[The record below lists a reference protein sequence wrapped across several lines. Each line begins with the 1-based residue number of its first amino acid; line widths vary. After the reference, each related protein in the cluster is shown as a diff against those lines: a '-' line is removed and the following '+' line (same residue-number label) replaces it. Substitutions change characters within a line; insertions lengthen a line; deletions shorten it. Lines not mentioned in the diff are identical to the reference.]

1 MTVSN
6 QKSPQ
11 PHRPMDAVAGPMT
24 GQDRPQRRSRRHG
37 RSAVVAVT
45 MAVFVLAGLA
55 TPVGAQEHVVSSGE
69 SLSVIARD
77 YGVGTA
83 DLAAANGISNYHLI
97 RVGQVL
103 SVPGLTYEVKRGDSL
118 SVIAVRTGVPV
129 SAIVA
134 ANGISNPNLIRV
146 GQTLRLT
153 GGANRP
159 TADPAA
165 GYDALPGRLR
175 ANPGR
180 LDLIPSF
187 ERWSAHYG
195 VPTDLL
201 MAMAYRESGWQN
213 SVVSPKG
220 AVGVGQLMPATS
232 AWIAD
237 HLIGVDLDPNVA
249 DDNIR
254 MSARFLDWLIGYMGS
269 EEAAV
274 AGYYQGPNSVRA
286 IGYYDDT
293 KAYVANIAQIRRLFA
308 RS

>member
-6 QKSPQ
+6 WNPSQ
-11 PHRPMDAVAGPMT
+11 HRSLVPARRGR
-24 GQDRPQRRSRRHG
+24 RP
-37 RSAVVAVT
+37 VVAVAVVVAAT
-45 MAVFVLAGLA
+45 MLALT
-55 TPVGAQEHVVSSGE
+55 TPALGQEHTVRSGE

-77 YGVGTA
+77 YGVSTGE
-83 DLAAANGISNYHLI
+83 LASANGISNYHLI

-103 SVPGLTYEVKRGDSL
+103 TIPGSTYEVRPGDSL
-118 SVIAVRTGVPV
+118 SVIAARNGVSV
-129 SAIVA
+129 QGIVA
-134 ANGISNPNLIRV
+134 ANGITNVNLIRV
-146 GQTLRLT
+146 GQVLRMPS
-153 GGANRP
+153 GGTTVSAN
-159 TADPAA
+159 PAA
-165 GYDALPGRLR
+165 GYNSLPGRLR
-175 ANPGR
+175 ANPNR
-180 LDLIPSF
+180 LQLIPSF

-213 SVVSPKG
+213 DVVSPKG

-232 AWIAD
+232 AWVAD
-237 HLIGVDLDPNVA
+237 HLIGADLDPNVP

-269 EEAAV
+269 EEAAI

-293 KAYVANIAQIRRLFA
+293 KAYVTNIAQIRRLFA
-308 RS
+308 KS

>member
-6 QKSPQ
+6 RTSPNTHH
-11 PHRPMDAVAGPMT
+11 PLAGSSS
-24 GQDRPQRRSRRHG
+24 RVRRL
-37 RSAVVAVT
+37 VAVPILT
-45 MAVFVLAGLA
+45 LVIAFGLVA
-55 TPVGAQEHVVSSGE
+55 PAGAQEHVVQSGE
-69 SLSVIARD
+69 SLSIIARD
-77 YGVGTA
+77 NGVGTA
-83 DLAAANGISNYHLI
+83 ELAAANGISNHHLI

-103 SVPGLTYEVKRGDSL
+103 TIPGLTYQVRPGDSL
-118 SVIAVRTGVPV
+118 SVIASRTGVPV

-134 ANGISNPNLIRV
+134 ANGITNVNLIRV
-146 GQTLRLT
+146 GQTLRLPS
-153 GGANRP
+153 GAAPVVSN
-159 TADPAA
+159 PAA
-165 GYDALPGRLR
+165 GYNSLPGRLQS
-175 ANPGR
+175 NPDR
-180 LDLIPSF
+180 LQLIPSF

-213 SVVSPKG
+213 DVVSSKG
-220 AVGVGQLMPATS
+220 AIGVGQLMPATS
-232 AWIAD
+232 VWVAD
-237 HLIGVDLDPNVA
+237 HLIGVDLDPKVA

-293 KAYVANIAQIRRLFA
+293 QAYVTNIAQIRRFFA
-308 RS
+308 KS

>member
-6 QKSPQ
+6 WTSPH
-11 PHRPMDAVAGPMT
+11 PRHPIGGSASRLRRVFAVP
-24 GQDRPQRRSRRHG
+24 
-37 RSAVVAVT
+37 
-45 MAVFVLAGLA
+45 VLAIVLVTVLIA
-55 TPVGAQEHVVSSGE
+55 PVAAQEHVVQSGE

-77 YGVGTA
+77 HGVTTGE
-83 DLAAANGISNYHLI
+83 LASANGISNHHLI
-97 RVGQVL
+97 RVGQIL
-103 SVPGLTYEVKRGDSL
+103 TIPGLTYQVRPGDSL
-118 SVIAVRTGVPV
+118 SVIASRTGVPV

-134 ANGISNPNLIRV
+134 ANGITNVNLIRV
-146 GQTLRLT
+146 GQTLRLPS
-153 GGANRP
+153 GASPVVAN
-159 TADPAA
+159 PAA
-165 GYDALPGRLR
+165 GYNSLPGRLR
-175 ANPGR
+175 ANPNR
-180 LDLIPSF
+180 LQLIPSF

-213 SVVSPKG
+213 DVVSPKG

-232 AWIAD
+232 VWVAD
-237 HLIGVDLDPNVA
+237 HLIGVDLDPNVP

-269 EEAAV
+269 EEAAI

-293 KAYVANIAQIRRLFA
+293 QAYVTNIAQIRRLFA
-308 RS
+308 KS

>member
-1 MTVSN
+1 M
-6 QKSPQ
+6 
-11 PHRPMDAVAGPMT
+11 VA
-24 GQDRPQRRSRRHG
+24 
-37 RSAVVAVT
+37 AT
-45 MAVFVLAGLA
+45 MLALT
-55 TPVGAQEHVVSSGE
+55 TPALAQEHVVRSGE

-77 YGVGTA
+77 YGVGT
-83 DLAAANGISNYHLI
+83 DELASANGISNYHLI

-103 SVPGLTYEVKRGDSL
+103 SIPGSTYEVRPGDSL
-118 SVIAVRTGVPV
+118 SVIAARTGVPV

-134 ANGISNPNLIRV
+134 TNGITNVNLIRV
-146 GQTLRLT
+146 GQVLRLPS
-153 GGANRP
+153 GGTTVTAN
-159 TADPAA
+159 PAA
-165 GYDALPGRLR
+165 GYNSLPSRLR
-175 ANPGR
+175 ANPDR
-180 LDLIPSF
+180 LQLIPSF

-201 MAMAYRESGWQN
+201 MAMACRESGWQN

-232 AWIAD
+232 AWVAD
-237 HLIGVDLDPNVA
+237 HLIGVDLDPTIA

-254 MSARFLDWLIGYMGS
+254 MSARFLDWLIGYMGG

-293 KAYVANIAQIRRLFA
+293 TAYVTNIAQIRRLFA
-308 RS
+308 KS

>member
-6 QKSPQ
+6 WTSPH
-11 PHRPMDAVAGPMT
+11 PRHPIGGSASRLRRVFAVP
-24 GQDRPQRRSRRHG
+24 
-37 RSAVVAVT
+37 
-45 MAVFVLAGLA
+45 VLAIVLA
-55 TPVGAQEHVVSSGE
+55 TVLVAPVAAQEHVVQSGE

-77 YGVGTA
+77 HGVTTGE
-83 DLAAANGISNYHLI
+83 LAAANGISNHHLI
-97 RVGQVL
+97 RVGQIL
-103 SVPGLTYEVKRGDSL
+103 TIPGLTYQVRPGDSL
-118 SVIAVRTGVPV
+118 SVIASRTGVPV

-134 ANGISNPNLIRV
+134 ANGITNVNLIRV
-146 GQTLRLT
+146 GQTLRLPS
-153 GGANRP
+153 GASPVVAN
-159 TADPAA
+159 PAA
-165 GYDALPGRLR
+165 GYNSLPGRLK
-175 ANPGR
+175 ANPNR
-180 LDLIPSF
+180 LQLIPSF

-213 SVVSPKG
+213 DVVSPKG

-232 AWIAD
+232 VWVAD
-237 HLIGVDLDPNVA
+237 HLIGVDLDPNVP

-269 EEAAV
+269 EEAAI

-293 KAYVANIAQIRRLFA
+293 QAYVTNIAQIRRLFA
-308 RS
+308 KS